1 MSARI
6 SFTFVTSDNA
16 KIQVQEERLPISAAT
31 KYAHIDY
38 REIITK
44 QQKKERIQITFE
56 RNFRYLYY
64 NCHQARLA
72 AH

>member
-6 SFTFVTSDNA
+6 SFAFVTSDNA

-64 NCHQARLA
+64 NCPQDRLA
-72 AH
+72 DH

>member
-6 SFTFVTSDNA
+6 SFAFVTSHNA
-16 KIQVQEERLPISAAT
+16 KIQVQEERLTISAAA

-44 QQKKERIQITFE
+44 QQQKERIQITFE

-64 NCHQARLA
+64 NYHQARLA